1 MVLCMASF
9 WVIGGEYTDTT
20 FTKLIAGKKKEKYG
34 PFRTYDQAFAIWSEK
49 SWNINSKNSFKKF
62 QKSRDVLDGI

>member
-1 MVLCMASF
+1 MVLYMASF

-49 SWNINSKNSFKKF
+49 SWKTFDDCFIRYKIIKK
-62 QKSRDVLDGI
+62 KSR